1 MSSFLST
8 IVRGTRIIENA
19 DPDINYEGLGL
30 PKPSPDKEDIEIGVS
45 IRKDSILFVRD
56 SNVEFKN
63 SCVIGT
69 DYGLEYIS
77 LEPYATI
84 ISRL

>member
-8 IVRGTRIIENA
+8 IVRGTRIVENA

-30 PKPSPDKEDIEIGVS
+30 PKPAPKKEDIEIGVS
-45 IRKDSILFVRD
+45 IRKDAIIFVRD
-56 SNVEFKN
+56 SSTEVLN

>member
-8 IVRGTRIIENA
+8 TVIGTRVIETA

-30 PKPSPDKEDIEIGVS
+30 PKPAPKKEDIEIGVS
-45 IRKDSILFVRD
+45 IRKDAIIFVRD
-56 SNVEFKN
+56 ANTEFPN